1 MKESELLAEAG
12 ELMKKMKD
20 MPGMGDLQGMLS
32 KMGMSS
38 GKGSGKVNVSAMQSN
53 LDQKL
58 KQSQNRDRLLKKL
71 DEKKA
76 QQMQAQQMQAQQMQ
90 AQQMQQA
97 LAQFQAQAQLLAS
110 AGVHPPTTP
119 SVFST
124 GETIERSSRDTDV
137 IKKKKKKNKN
147 KK

>member
-38 GKGSGKVNVSAMQSN
+38 GKGSGKVNVNAMQTN

-58 KQSQNRDRLLKKL
+58 KQSQNRERLLKKL

-76 QQMQAQQMQAQQMQ
+76 QQLQAQQL
-90 AQQMQQA
+90 QQA

-110 AGVHPPTTP
+110 AGVAPPTTP

-124 GETIERSSRDTDV
+124 GETVERSSRDTDV
-137 IKKKKKKNKN
+137 IKKKKKNKN